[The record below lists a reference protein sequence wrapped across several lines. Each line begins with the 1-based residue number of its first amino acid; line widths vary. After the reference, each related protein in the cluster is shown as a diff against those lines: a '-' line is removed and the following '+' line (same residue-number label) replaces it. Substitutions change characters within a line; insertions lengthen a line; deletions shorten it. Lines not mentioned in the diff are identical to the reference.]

1 LKSRKPLVPA
11 SAREYHEKAMDPFII
26 ACILATF
33 FFAAF
38 LKGTAGLGFATT
50 CLGVMAAYLD
60 MRLAIPLVIIPSL
73 LANGMVM
80 IDAGGFGRVWK
91 RFWLMYAAAVPGLC
105 AGLWLLGSSTS
116 ALPRAVLGAAMILY
130 AAWGLWGGNLHLR
143 HTPFTAVGVGLST
156 GLVNGLTG
164 SQIMPILPYLISL
177 DITKDE
183 LVQAINTSFTIASVI
198 MLLGLGR
205 LGLLSADAMLVSAVG
220 VIPVGLGIWL
230 GGRIRR
236 LLPEPVFRQVVMV
249 LLLLL
254 GAGLVAR
261 SALA

>member
-1 LKSRKPLVPA
+1 M
-11 SAREYHEKAMDPFII
+11 EPFII
-26 ACILATF
+26 VCILATF

-50 CLGVMAAYLD
+50 CLGVMAAYMD
-60 MRLAIPLVIIPSL
+60 MQLAIPLVIIPSL
-73 LANGMVM
+73 LSNGMVM
-80 IDAGGFGRVWK
+80 IDAGGFGRMLK
-91 RFWLMYAAAVPGLC
+91 RFWLMYLAAVPGLC
-105 AGLWLLGSSTS
+105 VGLWLLGSSGGT
-116 ALPRAVLGAAMILY
+116 LPRTVLGVAMILY
-130 AAWGLWGGNLHLR
+130 AAWGLWGGQLHLR
-143 HTPFTAVGVGLST
+143 HTPFSATAVGLST

-183 LVQAINTSFTIASVI
+183 LVQAINTSFTVASVI
-198 MLLGLGR
+198 MLIGLGK
-205 LGLLSADAMLVSAVG
+205 LGLLSSDAMIVSAVG
-220 VIPVGLGIWL
+220 VLPVGLGIWL
-230 GGRIRR
+230 GGRVRR

-261 SALA
+261 SLFV